1 MRRRDDF
8 FKLGSYILG
17 DGQDVRVWE
26 DTWLCDSQLSVQ
38 YPSLYSIVNNKKF
51 RVADVLVNE
60 PLKSQY

>member
-8 FKLGSYILG
+8 FKLGSYILD

-26 DTWLCDSQLSVQ
+26 DTWLGDSQLSVQ
-38 YPSLYSIVNNKKF
+38 YPSLYSIVNNKNF

-60 PLKSQY
+60 PPKSQY